1 MGIGSEAVDLGARDL
16 GKRLYSPPQIGAAA
30 FIGTPL
36 PACWMLAQNYTVLG
50 KRSQARRALV
60 YGLLGTVA
68 LLGLAC
74 ILPDKFPKMPLPLAY
89 TFAIRELAKKLQ
101 GAEVNAHLAAGGARQ
116 SNWRVLGVGVAGLAL
131 VLATF
136 VVLVLVFPKLAGE

>member
-1 MGIGSEAVDLGARDL
+1 MGIDSEEVVAAPRGL

-36 PACWMLAQNYTVLG
+36 PACWMLARNYVVLG
-50 KRSQARRALV
+50 KRGLARRALLF
-60 YGLLGTVA
+60 GLLGTVA
-68 LLGLAC
+68 LLGIAF
-74 ILPDKFPKMPLPLAY
+74 ILPEKFPKIPLPLAY

-101 GAEVNAHLAAGGARQ
+101 GTDINAHLSAGGERQ

-131 VLATF
+131 VLAVF
-136 VVLVLVFPKLAGE
+136 VVVVLLFPGLMGE